1 MQEESELVKEV
12 NGSSGLESSTMK
24 DRYCFS
30 VEARPYVFFFYI
42 GQFEDGWGGL
52 VAAGV
57 WT

>member
-1 MQEESELVKEV
+1 MKELKVEST
-12 NGSSGLESSTMK
+12 TMK

-30 VEARPYVFFFYI
+30 VDIEAYVFFFYI
-42 GQFEDGWGGL
+42 GEFEDGWGGL